1 MNGSSNLLEKQRLID
16 LLRSQLSFTDW
27 YLEYKPAHY
36 TFPKHVEY
44 LCGIVDRVVKG
55 ELQNVAISLP
65 PGHGK
70 SQTITTKLPVYW
82 GIRHPQDAI
91 VFTGYSQ
98 SFADRN
104 LSRPAKELAEEIGAL
119 DATSNAMEFWKLK
132 NGARLVSRG
141 VGSAPT
147 GINPISL
154 LVCDDP
160 IKDRMQAESETERN
174 NIWDWWTG
182 SVVQRFYPR
191 TKAFVIATRW
201 HHDDLIGRL
210 KAQNDP
216 AWTFIN
222 LPAIAEA
229 NDALGREEGEA
240 LWPESKPI
248 EFLERVRSQMGEYNF
263 QALFQGNPSPRQG
276 AIFKVDRL
284 NFIEADDVPPLVNR
298 VRKWDTAAS
307 SGKGDYTA
315 GALLGKDNAGRFYLL
330 DMQRFQEGT
339 DQRNNRIVSTAQA
352 DGSGVKIVVPEDPGS
367 AGKDQALMFIR
378 MLQGYSVQ
386 AIRETGSKEVRAD
399 GFASQ
404 VNAGNVY
411 IVRASWN
418 SALVEELRQFPS
430 GKYDDQV
437 DAVAGAFHELSKRSD
452 IWNWT
457 E

>member
-1 MNGSSNLLEKQRLID
+1 M
-16 LLRSQLSFTDW
+16 
-27 YLEYKPAHY
+27 
-36 TFPKHVEY
+36 
-44 LCGIVDRVVKG
+44 
-55 ELQNVAISLP
+55 
-65 PGHGK
+65 
-70 SQTITTKLPVYW
+70 
-82 GIRHPQDAI
+82 DAV
-91 VFTGYSQ
+91 VFTGYNQ
-98 SFADRN
+98 TFAERE
-104 LSRPAKELAEEIGAL
+104 LSKPAREFAQELGIL
-119 DATSNAMEFWKLK
+119 DNSITAMSAWQLT
-132 NGARLVSRG
+132 NGGRLVARG

-160 IKDRMQAESETERN
+160 IKDRMQAESQIERD

-182 SVVQRFYPR
+182 SIVQRFYPR

-210 KAQNDP
+210 KEQNDP

-284 NFIEADDVPPLVNR
+284 NFIEAEDVPPLVNR

-315 GALLGKDNAGRFYLL
+315 GALLGKDNADRFYLL

-339 DQRNNRIVSTAQA
+339 DQRNNRIVSTARA

-430 GKYDDQV
+430 GKHDDQV

-452 IWNWT
+452 IWNWQ